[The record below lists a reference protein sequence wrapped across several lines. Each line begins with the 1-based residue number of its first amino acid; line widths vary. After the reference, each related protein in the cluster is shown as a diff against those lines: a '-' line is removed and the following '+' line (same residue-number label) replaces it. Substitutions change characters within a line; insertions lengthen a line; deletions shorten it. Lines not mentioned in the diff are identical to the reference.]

1 MNPKLLTLF
10 LFCTFLLNAQIKIS
24 EKKGQ
29 PTSARYSYNRPLNCA
44 LNTALLI
51 TDYKENKNKLT
62 LNKSTLIEKN
72 NELYVEAFVKV
83 NANFNKN
90 DVAILEV
97 QLNTQSGNYYT
108 AKIPLKNLEK
118 LLLINGIENVEIAE
132 KAQIQLDN
140 TLTSTK
146 VTAVHSGLGLSKAYS
161 GNGVVVGIIDG
172 GFDYTHPTFYNQAH
186 SQYRISRVW
195 EQGQTGTP
203 PIGYSGGNE
212 IIGQLNILNKKFD
225 VNNTSHGSHVAG
237 IAAGSGGIFNS
248 LYKGIAYES
257 DIVLV
262 STDYSD
268 IGIAQGINYIF
279 DYATLVN
286 KPAVINMSLGKH
298 LGPHDG
304 TSTFDR
310 FCNGLVGP
318 GKILVGSAGN
328 QGDEKI
334 HLTSSFSAIKNTSN
348 SFIEFP
354 YSSTVKT
361 KGITTIDLW
370 GEVGKNFE
378 VFVGIFNTNTNLFE
392 QYTPYVSTKSDTP
405 NYLTTLYDNDMTS
418 SPDACIVGIGTE
430 SNNNNNN
437 KSHAQ
442 IKINNNNQD
451 DSYKYVIVGI
461 KAVEGSVNA
470 WNIGDASSCY
480 FSNLNN
486 TYNVVD
492 GDTNMTVAEIGGT
505 GNSIISVGAYTTK
518 NIYTAYNGS
527 NPTLDFPGN
536 NGSIA
541 SFSSKGPTADG
552 RIKPDITAP
561 GNVIVSSV
569 NHFDTT
575 NNYNETNSNTV
586 GGLSDGTTNWW
597 FAAMQGTSM
606 ASPVVTGI
614 VALWLQAFPELT
626 VPEIKSL
633 LSVSSITD
641 SFTGNVPNNTWG
653 NGKIDAFLGMKLIE
667 QYLNLDEIN
676 INSNLIVYPNPTTS
690 KIFISST
697 EVINDFEVFN
707 VSGQKVH
714 SDKFNTYLNDKEFDM
729 SKLPSGIYMLK
740 FSNQEGNKTVKVIK
754 E

>member
-1 MNPKLLTLF
+1 MKIKLFTIFIFCTLF
-10 LFCTFLLNAQIKIS
+10 LNAQIKIS
-24 EKKGQ
+24 EKKGE
-29 PTSARYSYNRPLNCA
+29 PTPARYSYKRPSNCA
-44 LNTALLI
+44 LNTAMLI
-51 TDYKENKNKLT
+51 TDYKENKDKLT
-62 LNKSTLIEKN
+62 LKRSTLIEKN
-72 NELYVEAFVKV
+72 NELYVEAFVKF
-83 NANFNKN
+83 NADFNKN

-132 KAQIQLDN
+132 KVQIQLDN

-186 SQYRISRVW
+186 SQYRIKRVW
-195 EQGQTGTP
+195 EQNQTGTP

-225 VNNTSHGSHVAG
+225 VTNDSHGSHVAG
-237 IAAGSGGIFNS
+237 IAAGSGGILNS

-262 STDYSD
+262 STDKTN

-279 DYATLVN
+279 DYATSVN
-286 KPAVINMSLGKH
+286 KPAVINMSLGSH

-304 TSTFDR
+304 TSPFDM

-328 QGDEKI
+328 QGADKI
-334 HLTSSFSAIKNTSN
+334 HLFSSFSTIKNTAN

-361 KGITTIDLW
+361 KGITSIDLW

-378 VFVGIFNTNTNLFE
+378 VFVGIFNTNTNQFE
-392 QYTPYVSTKSDTP
+392 QYTPYVSTISNTP
-405 NYLTTLYDNDMTS
+405 NYLTTLYDNDTTT
-418 SPDACIVGIGTE
+418 SPDACIVGIATE
-430 SNNNNNN
+430 SNNKNNH
-437 KSHAQ
+437 KSHAF
-442 IKINNNNQD
+442 ITINNINQD
-451 DSYKYVIVGI
+451 DSYKYVLVGI
-461 KAVEGSVNA
+461 KAIEGSVNA
-470 WNIGDASSCY
+470 WNISDENSCY

-486 TYNVVD
+486 TYTVVD

-518 NIYTAYNGS
+518 SIYTAYNGS

-536 NGSIA
+536 IGSIA

-575 NNYNETNSNTV
+575 NNYNETNNKTV
-586 GGLSDGTTNWW
+586 SGLSDGTTKWW

-614 VALWLQAFPELT
+614 VALWLQAHPKLT
-626 VPEIKSL
+626 ITDIKSL

-653 NGKIDAFLGMKLIE
+653 NGKIDALIGMKLIE

-697 EVINDFEVFN
+697 DVINDFEVFN

-714 SDKFNTYLNDKEFDM
+714 SDKFNTYLKEKEFDL
-729 SKLPSGIYMLK
+729 SSLPIGVYILK
-740 FSNQEGNKTVKVIK
+740 FSNQEGSKTAKVIK
-754 E
+754 Q